1 MKLKAKK
8 KALYLMAGLVLIISG
23 CSDEDPLNEIP
34 DCIKDK
40 IEEIKEQD
48 VWNSPAKIYQYQYKG
63 LTVYYIP
70 PRCCDIMSSLYD
82 ENCDIICSPDGGIAG
97 NGDGLCPDFFTSS
110 TDESLVWA
118 DDRE

>member
-1 MKLKAKK
+1 MKKV
-8 KALYLMAGLVLIISG
+8 LYLFVMTVLIISG
-23 CSDEDPLNEIP
+23 CSDEDIFKEVPN
-34 DCIKDK
+34 CIKNK

-48 VWNSPAKIYQYQYKG
+48 VWNPPAKIYQYQYKG

-70 PRCCDIMSSLYD
+70 PRCCDIMSNLYD
-82 ENCDIICSPDGGIAG
+82 ENCNKICSPDGGIAG
-97 NGDGLCPDFFTSS
+97 NGDGLCPDFFTSR